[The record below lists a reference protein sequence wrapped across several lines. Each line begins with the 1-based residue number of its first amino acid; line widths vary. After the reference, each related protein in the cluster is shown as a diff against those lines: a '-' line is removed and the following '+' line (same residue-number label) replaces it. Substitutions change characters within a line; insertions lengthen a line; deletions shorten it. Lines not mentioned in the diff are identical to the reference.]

1 MKQIQRGKI
10 PEGFDQ
16 VVSQGVNYIT
26 FGKFQTVKERKQ
38 EYLSSYTLSGSL
50 VSDLFLLI
58 STIMMTYFFLR
69 YLIFGVINRFATIVG
84 ETLPL
89 WFNDLQLMIYALFV
103 FISGFVL
110 YFYMLYYADCKKEL
124 EDLERRKYE
133 SIICLETYKIQR

>member
-10 PEGFDQ
+10 PEGFDKI
-16 VVSQGVNYIT
+16 VSQGVNYIT

-69 YLIFGVINRFATIVG
+69 YLIFGVINQFATIVG

-89 WFNDLQLMIYALFV
+89 WFNDLQLMIYVLFV
-103 FISGFVL
+103 FISGAVL

-133 SIICLETYKIQR
+133 SIIRLETYKIQR